1 MSFSIGLSGLRATNQ
16 DLGTIS
22 QNIANVS
29 TAGFKAGRSEFAAIY
44 SGGQP
49 GGVEV
54 AKVSLNFD
62 KDGDQ
67 VYTGRALDLAIAGGG
82 FFVTNVN
89 GQTAYTR
96 AGTFNKDLDN
106 YIVATNGGRL
116 QGYPV
121 NATGQLLTGVV
132 QDLRISTASMPAKAS
147 TKLEVVGNLKSDA
160 SVIDVTAPGY
170 TFDPLNASSYNYS
183 QSGKVYDSLGTE
195 HVLTQYFIKTG
206 ANTWQVNYTV
216 DGADQGSATLS
227 FDAAGRL
234 LGGDGTVSGGA
245 EFSHTVAFTP
255 AGANPLSIDV
265 NYGATV
271 PTDPVAAAKFVSP
284 MSQYAGSFA
293 FTRNQSDGYASGDL
307 AGVRV
312 EENGNLYAVFSNGQD
327 QLQGQVVM
335 ANFANPD
342 GLRQGNSTSWY
353 QSFASGQPVVG
364 VPGSG
369 TLGKLT
375 AGAYEGSNVEL
386 SDELVNLMTAQ
397 RNYQA
402 NSKSIAAADKM
413 TQVLFNAV

>member
-29 TAGFKAGRSEFAAIY
+29 TAGFKSGRSEFASIY

-54 AKVSLNFD
+54 ARVSQNFE
-62 KDGDQ
+62 KDGDK
-67 VYTGRALDLAIAGGG
+67 VYTGRALDLAISGGG
-82 FFVTNVN
+82 FFITSLN

-106 YIVATNGGRL
+106 YIVASNGMRL
-116 QGYPV
+116 QGYPA
-121 NATGQLLTGVV
+121 NANGQLLTGVV
-132 QDLRISTASMPAKAS
+132 QDLRISTASLPARAS
-147 TKLEVVGNLKSDA
+147 TQVELIANLKADA
-160 SVIDVTAPGY
+160 ATINTAAPGY
-170 TFDPLNASSYNYS
+170 TFDPLDATSYNYS
-183 QSGKVYDSLGTE
+183 QSGKIYDSLGAE
-195 HVLTQYFIKTG
+195 HVLTQYYVKTG
-206 ANTWQVNYTV
+206 SNQWDVHYTL
-216 DGADQGSATLS
+216 DGAAVGATETMT
-227 FDAAGRL
+227 FDAAGKL
-234 LGGDGTVSGGA
+234 TAPTGNITLNL
-245 EFSHTVAFTP
+245 TP
-255 AGANPLSIDV
+255 AGANPIALAINPSQV
-265 NYGATV
+265 
-271 PTDPVAAAKFVSP
+271 
-284 MSQYAGSFA
+284 SQYAGAFS
-293 FTRNQSDGYASGDL
+293 FTRNQSDGYSAGDL

-312 EENGNLYAVFSNGQD
+312 EENGNVYAVFTNGQD

-342 GLRQGNSTSWY
+342 GLRQGNNTSWY
-353 QSFASGQPVVG
+353 QSFASGQPVIG
-364 VPGSG
+364 EPGTG

-375 AGAYEGSNVEL
+375 AGSYEGSNVEL

-402 NSKSIAAADKM
+402 NSKSISAADKM